1 MTRAD
6 GPAGWTAQG
15 LHIQLLGPLR
25 VLDTGRPVAL
35 GGRQQ
40 RAVLALL
47 ALGANRVVTIDELLA
62 GIWGDRATDGSVN
75 VLQVYVSR
83 LRRLGTAGIAIHRQ
97 DPGYLLEAN
106 AESLDLLGFR
116 DLVEQARRIRPVS
129 ATRAAEILRTA
140 LAHWRSAPLQ
150 EFAGLP
156 FAAAES
162 AGLSREWQAAV
173 SSRVA
178 VDLSL
183 GRSTEVIPELAVL
196 IEQNPLAEDLHAQL
210 ALAHYRSGRQAD
222 ALDVIRR
229 IRTRLADELGVDP
242 GRRLQD
248 LERAVLAH
256 DPRLAGELPAAP
268 GRADVE
274 TAGPAELERDR
285 LAAAGPRPD
294 LADDNGWSTDPPPAH
309 RVWHAPA
316 RNPHFTGREA
326 LLDKIFHRLRRR
338 ADTVAVETV
347 YGLGGVGKTHLAIEF
362 AHRFADSYAVV
373 WWINAE
379 EPTFIPSQL
388 ARLNAELGLPP
399 RASAD
404 DLVAQVLGH
413 LGRTGDWLLI
423 FDNAARV
430 SDVAPYRPFGSG
442 HILVTSRNPLWGEIG
457 SRTPI
462 DVLDRTE
469 SLAFLKSRMPALDD
483 RTGDRLAAELGD
495 LPLALAQAVA
505 YLEATDIDPGEYLD
519 QFSRRRSAFLARGD
533 VLDYQGRLDTAW
545 DMSLQRLAA
554 TCPPALTLLELSAFL
569 APEPIPI
576 ELFAGRTDLMTD
588 IDTGPVDQ
596 VGGGDQVDRGDQV
609 DGGDPSDAV
618 ETAVGGAAALSLVR
632 RQSASFQVHRLVQA
646 VIRTHLTEQ
655 ERTLVATRTA
665 ALLAR
670 VLDGDP
676 NDPSSWPTYRRLAPH
691 VFALGTL
698 AERLPQ
704 ARRLLLDTTV
714 YLGGAAAPRWSSHLA
729 RRVLDHWRVALGDDH
744 PDTLAISTFVVH
756 SAIWA
761 CAPRVACELGL
772 RSLPV
777 ARRVMGADHPLTLRL
792 AGYLSIA
799 LTEVADVV
807 TARELAFDTIR
818 RARSTFPAEHPDLL
832 RITAYVTLALAWIGD
847 PAATDLADTTY
858 ASARRLWGADH
869 PVTLLAAIEVVFGLL
884 TAGDTEGI
892 RTLGEDTVSRSRAV
906 LGDRHLITLGS
917 AALLALGLVW
927 HGDIDRA
934 DELRREVLSVADPE
948 MAPDHVI
955 TLTIA
960 AATASIRA
968 ADPLATDDLPVTE
981 LDIARRM
988 PGPDHPITLALAAAA
1003 ARLAQR
1009 AGHPGERL
1017 AIETA
1022 TRARRQLGV
1031 GHPLARIP
1039 VPVAR
1044 PGTGHRPQ
1052 PASATVPAASR

>member
-1 MTRAD
+1 MGTAVGR
-6 GPAGWTAQG
+6 AGWSPSK
-15 LHIQLLGPLR
+15 LHVQVLGPLQ
-25 VLDTGRPVAL
+25 VLDAGRPLAL

-47 ALGANRVVTIDELLA
+47 ALNANRVVPVDELLA

-83 LRRLGTAGIAIHRQ
+83 LRRLGLGADGVAIHRQ
-97 DPGYLLEAN
+97 NPGYLLA
-106 AESLDLLGFR
+106 ADAASLDLLAFR
-116 DLVEQARRIRPVS
+116 ELVDQARRIRSVS
-129 ATRAAEILRTA
+129 AAPAAETLRAALG
-140 LAHWRSAPLQ
+140 LWRSDPLL

-156 FAAAES
+156 FAAAAS
-162 AGLSREWQAAV
+162 AGLGRERQAAL
-173 SSRVA
+173 SSRIA

-183 GRSTEVIPELAVL
+183 GRSVEVIPELETL
-196 IEQNPLAEDLHAQL
+196 TGQSPLAEDLHAQL

-222 ALDVIRR
+222 ALAIIRR
-229 IRTRLADELGVDP
+229 IRARLADEVGVDRTP
-242 GRRLQD
+242 APDAPDPEVNHDTEPRLS
-248 LERAVLAH
+248 VAH
-256 DPRLAGELPAAP
+256 DQDWPSEPAP
-268 GRADVE
+268 GQ
-274 TAGPAELERDR
+274 
-285 LAAAGPRPD
+285 
-294 LADDNGWSTDPPPAH
+294 

-326 LLDKIFHRLRRR
+326 LLDKIFHRLRGQP
-338 ADTVAVETV
+338 DTVAVETV
-347 YGLGGVGKTHLAIEF
+347 YGLGGVGKSHLAIEF
-362 AHRFADSYAVV
+362 AHRFADSYTVV

-388 ARLNAELGLPP
+388 ARLNTELGLPA

-413 LGRTGDWLLI
+413 LGQTGDWLLI

-430 SDVAPYRPFGSG
+430 GDVAPYRPFGSG

-457 SRTPI
+457 SRTAI

-469 SLAFLKSRMPALDD
+469 SLAFLKSRMPALD
-483 RTGDRLAAELGD
+483 GGIGSRLAAELGD

-505 YLEATDIDPGEYLD
+505 YLEATDIDPAEYLD

-569 APEPIPI
+569 APEPIPL
-576 ELFAGRTDLMTD
+576 ELFAGRADLGAD
-588 IDTGPVDQ
+588 AISYDDAGPVD
-596 VGGGDQVDRGDQV
+596 
-609 DGGDPSDAV
+609 PLDAV

-646 VIRTHLTEQ
+646 VIRTHLTEE
-655 ERTLVATRTA
+655 ERTRVATRTA
-665 ALLAR
+665 ALLAG

-676 NDPSSWPTYRRLAPH
+676 NDPSSWSTYRRLAPH
-691 VFALGTL
+691 VFALGTI

-714 YLGGAAAPRWSSHLA
+714 YMTGAGLPRASSRLA
-729 RRVLDHWRVALGDDH
+729 RRVHEQWRVALGDDH
-744 PDTLAISTFVVH
+744 PDTLAISAFVVH
-756 SAIWA
+756 SSIWA
-761 CAPRVACELGL
+761 CDPRGACEFGS
-772 RSLPV
+772 RSLPM
-777 ARRVMGADHPLTLRL
+777 ARRALGEDHPLTLRL
-792 AGYLSIA
+792 AGYLALA
-799 LTEVADVV
+799 LTEVADVEQ
-807 TARELAFDTIR
+807 ARTLAFDTMQR
-818 RARSTFPAEHPDLL
+818 VRSAFPAEHPDLL

-847 PAATDLADTTY
+847 PAATALADVTY
-858 ASARRLWGADH
+858 ASAGRVFGSDH

-884 TAGDTEGI
+884 TAGDTEAI
-892 RTLGEDTVSRSRAV
+892 RTLGEDTVARSRTV

-927 HGDIDRA
+927 HGDVDRA
-934 DELRREVLSVADPE
+934 DELRRDLLSVADPE

-968 ADPLATDDLPVTE
+968 ASIRAADPLGAAEPPVAE
-981 LDIARRM
+981 LDTARRM
-988 PGPDHPITLALAAAA
+988 PGPDHPITLALAAATA
-1003 ARLAQR
+1003 QLTQR
-1009 AGHPGERL
+1009 AGQPGERL

-1031 GHPLARIP
+1031 AHPLARIP
-1039 VPVAR
+1039 VPVGGPAAGFR
-1044 PGTGHRPQ
+1044 TQ
-1052 PASATVPAASR
+1052 PASAVPVASK

>member
-1 MTRAD
+1 MS
-6 GPAGWTAQG
+6 AGWANGRDAGAHHDQPG
-15 LHIQLLGPLR
+15 GVLHIQLLGPLR
-25 VLDTGRPVAL
+25 VSEAGHSLAI

-47 ALGANRVVTIDELLA
+47 ALNANRVVTVDELLA

-75 VLQVYVSR
+75 VIQVYMSR
-83 LRRLGTAGIAIHRQ
+83 LRRLGTDGVPIHRQ
-97 DPGYLLEAN
+97 PRGYLLEAD
-106 AESLDLLGFR
+106 AGSLDLLAFR
-116 DLVEQARRIRPVS
+116 ELVDRARRIRSVS
-129 ATRAAEILRTA
+129 AARAAETLRAA
-140 LAHWRSAPLQ
+140 LHLWSSAPLQ
-150 EFAGLP
+150 EFTGLP

-162 AGLSREWQAAV
+162 AGLGRERQAAL
-173 SSRVA
+173 SSRIA

-183 GRSTEVIPELAVL
+183 GRSAEVIPELETL
-196 IEQNPLAEDLHAQL
+196 TDQNPLAEDLHAQL
-210 ALAHYRSGRQAD
+210 ALAYYRSGRQAD
-222 ALDVIRR
+222 TLAVIRR

-242 GRRLQD
+242 GRGLQD

-256 DPRLAGELPAAP
+256 DPALAGERAATSGP
-268 GRADVE
+268 TAPDADPDS
-274 TAGPAELERDR
+274 TR
-285 LAAAGPRPD
+285 RPSGD
-294 LADDNGWSTDPPPAH
+294 ADDDPGWATEPAPTH

-326 LLDKIFHRLRRR
+326 LLDKLFHRLQGQP
-338 ADTVAVETV
+338 DTVAVETI
-347 YGLGGVGKTHLAIEF
+347 YGLGGVGKTHLAIEY
-362 AHRFADSYAVV
+362 AHRFAGSYSVI

-413 LGRTGDWLLI
+413 LGGAGGWLLI

-430 SDVAPYRPFGSG
+430 GDVAPYRPFGSG

-457 SRTPI
+457 VRTPI

-469 SLAFLKSRMPALDD
+469 SLAFLKSRMPDLDG
-483 RTGDRLAAELGD
+483 RIGERLAAELGD
-495 LPLALAQAVA
+495 LPLAMAQAVA
-505 YLEATDIDPGEYLD
+505 YLEATAIDPAEYLD

-569 APEPIPI
+569 APEPIPL
-576 ELFAGRTDLMTD
+576 ELFTGPDVLVTDPD
-588 IDTGPVDQ
+588 AGPVD
-596 VGGGDQVDRGDQV
+596 
-609 DGGDPSDAV
+609 PLDAV
-618 ETAVGGAAALSLVR
+618 ETAVGGAASLSLVR

-646 VIRTHLTEQ
+646 VIRAHLTDA
-655 ERTLVATRTA
+655 ERTQVAARTA
-665 ALLAR
+665 TLLAG
-670 VLDGDP
+670 VLTGDP
-676 NDPSSWPTYRRLAPH
+676 NDPSSWSTYRRLAPH

-704 ARRLLLDTTV
+704 ARQLLLDTTV
-714 YLGGAAAPRWSSHLA
+714 YLGGAAPPRWSSDLA

-756 SAIWA
+756 SSIWA
-761 CAPRVACELGL
+761 CAPRVACELGIK
-772 RSLPV
+772 SLPV

-799 LTEVADVV
+799 LTEVADVD
-807 TARELAFDTIR
+807 AAKELAFDTIV
-818 RARSTFPAEHPDLL
+818 RARAAFPAEHPDLL
-832 RITAYVTLALAWIGD
+832 RIYAYVPLALAWIGD
-847 PAATDLADTTY
+847 PAATDLAEATF
-858 ASARRLWGADH
+858 ASARRVFGPDH
-869 PVTLLAAIEVVFGLL
+869 PVTLLAAIETIFGLL
-884 TAGDTEGI
+884 TAGDTDAI
-892 RTLGEDTVSRSRAV
+892 RTLGEDTVARSRAV

-927 HGDIDRA
+927 HGDVSRA
-934 DELRREVLSVADPE
+934 DELRRDLLSVADPD
-948 MAPDHVI
+948 MAPGHVI

-968 ADPLATDDLPVTE
+968 ADPRAADHPPDAE
-981 LDIARRM
+981 LDIARQM

-1003 ARLAQR
+1003 ARLARR
-1009 AGHPGERL
+1009 AGQPAEPL
-1017 AIETA
+1017 DVETA
-1022 TRARRQLGV
+1022 ARARRQLG
-1031 GHPLARIP
+1031 GAHPLARIP
-1039 VPVAR
+1039 VPVGR
-1044 PGTGHRPQ
+1044 PAGPRSQ
-1052 PASATVPAASR
+1052 PVPVVIPAVSR

>member
-1 MTRAD
+1 MNGAAGR
-6 GPAGWTAQG
+6 AGWSANK
-15 LHIQLLGPLR
+15 LYIQLLGSLQ
-25 VLDTGRPVAL
+25 VLDAGRPLAL

-47 ALGANRVVTIDELLA
+47 ALNANRVVPVDELLA

-83 LRRLGTAGIAIHRQ
+83 LRRLGLGTDGVTIHRQ
-97 DPGYLLEAN
+97 NPGYLLEADS
-106 AESLDLLGFR
+106 ASLDLLAFR
-116 DLVEQARRIRPVS
+116 DLVDQARRIRPVS
-129 ATRAAEILRTA
+129 AERAAETLRTA
-140 LAHWRSAPLQ
+140 LGLWRSDPLQ

-156 FAAAES
+156 FAAAET
-162 AGLSREWQAAV
+162 AGLGRERQATL
-173 SSRVA
+173 SGRIA

-183 GRSTEVIPELAVL
+183 GRSADVIPELETL
-196 IEQNPLAEDLHAQL
+196 TEQSPLAEDLHAQL

-222 ALDVIRR
+222 ALAIIRR
-229 IRTRLADELGVDP
+229 IRGRLADELGVDP
-242 GRRLQD
+242 GRELQD

-256 DPRLAGELPAAP
+256 DPSLGGGRTPVLDTSDPDVDRTAEP
-268 GRADVE
+268 GSSVTDDADW
-274 TAGPAELERDR
+274 PAE
-285 LAAAGPRPD
+285 PIPVQ
-294 LADDNGWSTDPPPAH
+294 

-326 LLDKIFHRLRRR
+326 LLDRIFHRLEGQP
-338 ADTVAVETV
+338 DTVAVETV

-362 AHRFADSYAVV
+362 AHRFADSYTVV

-388 ARLNAELGLPP
+388 ARLNTELGLPA

-413 LGRTGDWLLI
+413 LGRTGGWLLI

-430 SDVAPYRPFGSG
+430 GDVASYRPFGSG

-457 SRTPI
+457 GRTGI

-469 SLAFLKSRMPALDD
+469 SLAFLKSRMPALDE
-483 RTGDRLAAELGD
+483 GIGSRLAAELGD

-505 YLEATDIDPGEYLD
+505 YLEATDIDPAEYLD

-569 APEPIPI
+569 APEPIPL
-576 ELFAGRTDLMTD
+576 ELFAGWADPVTDD
-588 IDTGPVDQ
+588 DAGPIDPL
-596 VGGGDQVDRGDQV
+596 
-609 DGGDPSDAV
+609 DAV

-646 VIRTHLTEQ
+646 VIRAHLTAE
-655 ERTLVATRTA
+655 ERIRVATRTA
-665 ALLAR
+665 ALLAG
-670 VLDGDP
+670 VLHGDP
-676 NDPSSWPTYRRLAPH
+676 NDPSSWSTYRRLAPH
-691 VFALGTL
+691 VVALGTI
-698 AERLPQ
+698 AEQLPQ
-704 ARRLLLDTTV
+704 ARRLLLDTMV
-714 YLGGAAAPRWSSHLA
+714 YLAGYGVPRASSRLA
-729 RRVLDHWRVALGDDH
+729 RRVHEQWRVALGGDH
-744 PDTLAISTFVVH
+744 PDTLAMSAFVVH
-756 SAIWA
+756 SSIWA
-761 CAPRVACELGL
+761 CDPRGACELGS

-777 ARRVMGADHPLTLRL
+777 ARRELGDDHPLTLRL
-792 AGYLSIA
+792 AGYLALA
-799 LTEVADVV
+799 LTGVADVAQ
-807 TARELAFDTIR
+807 ARDLAFDTMER
-818 RARSTFPAEHPDLL
+818 VRSAFPHEHPELL

-847 PAATDLADTTY
+847 PATTDLAEATH
-858 ASARRLWGADH
+858 ASARRVFGPDH

-884 TAGDTEGI
+884 TAGDTEAI
-892 RTLGEDTVSRSRAV
+892 RTLGEDTVARSRAV

-934 DELRREVLSVADPE
+934 EELRRELLSVADVD
-948 MAPDHVI
+948 MAPDHLI

-968 ADPLATDDLPVTE
+968 ALGSSDPSTDDRPPVAE
-981 LDIARRM
+981 LDTARRM
-988 PGPDHPITLALAAAA
+988 PGPDHPITLALAAATA
-1003 ARLAQR
+1003 QLAQR
-1009 AGHPGERL
+1009 AGQPGERL

-1031 GHPLARIP
+1031 AHPLARIP
-1039 VPVAR
+1039 VPVGRA
-1044 PGTGHRPQ
+1044 GTGFRAQ
-1052 PASATVPAASR
+1052 PASAVPVASR

>member
-1 MTRAD
+1 MGRAD
-6 GPAGWTAQG
+6 GRAGWPAKG
-15 LHIQLLGPLR
+15 LHIQLLGPLQ
-25 VLDTGRPVAL
+25 VLEAGRPVAL

-40 RAVLALL
+40 RAVLAVL
-47 ALGANRVVTIDELLA
+47 ALGANRVVPVDELLA

-83 LRRLGTAGIAIHRQ
+83 LRRLGTDGVAIHRQ
-97 DPGYLLEAN
+97 PPGYLLEAD
-106 AESLDLLGFR
+106 AESLDLLAFR
-116 DLVEQARRIRPVS
+116 DLVDQARRIRPVS
-129 ATRAAEILRTA
+129 TARAAETLRTA
-140 LAHWRSAPLQ
+140 LGLWRSDPLQ
-150 EFAGLP
+150 EFFGLP

-162 AGLSREWQAAV
+162 AGLGRERQAAV

-183 GRSTEVIPELAVL
+183 GRSTEVIPELEAL
-196 IEQNPLAEDLHAQL
+196 IEQSPLAEDLHAQL

-229 IRTRLADELGVDP
+229 IRARLADELGVDP
-242 GRRLQD
+242 GRGLQD

-256 DPRLAGELPAAP
+256 DPGLAGERPAAS
-268 GRADVE
+268 GRPDFEADR
-274 TAGPAELERDR
+274 G
-285 LAAAGPRPD
+285 AAAEGRPD
-294 LADDNGWSTDPPPAH
+294 STDDAGWSTDPVPTQ

-326 LLDKIFHRLRRR
+326 LLDRIFHRLQGQG
-338 ADTVAVETV
+338 ATVAVETV

-388 ARLNAELGLPP
+388 ARLNAQLGLPP

-430 SDVAPYRPFGSG
+430 GDVAPYRPFGSG

-457 SRTPI
+457 ARTPI

-483 RTGDRLAAELGD
+483 GIGDRLAAELGD

-554 TCPPALTLLELSAFL
+554 TCPAALTLLQLSAFL
-569 APEPIPI
+569 APEPIPL
-576 ELFAGRTDLMTD
+576 ELFAGPTDLAADPATPAD
-588 IDTGPVDQ
+588 AGGVD
-596 VGGGDQVDRGDQV
+596 
-609 DGGDPSDAV
+609 PLDAV
-618 ETAVGGAAALSLVR
+618 ETAVGGAASLSLVR

-646 VIRTHLTEQ
+646 VIRAHLTEA
-655 ERTLVATRTA
+655 ERTRVATRTA
-665 ALLAR
+665 DLLSR
-670 VLDGDP
+670 VLHGDP
-676 NDPSSWPTYRRLAPH
+676 NDPASWSTYRRLAPH
-691 VFALGTL
+691 VLALGTL

-714 YLGGAAAPRWSSHLA
+714 YLSGAAAPRWSSLLA

-744 PDTLAISTFVVH
+744 PDTLAIGTFVVH
-756 SAIWA
+756 SSIWA
-761 CAPRVACELGL
+761 CAPRVACELGS

-777 ARRVMGADHPLTLRL
+777 ARRVMGADDPLTLRM

-799 LTEVADVV
+799 LTEVADVAQ
-807 TARELAFDTIR
+807 ARDLAFDTIR
-818 RARSTFPAEHPDLL
+818 RARSTFPSEHPELL

-847 PAATDLADTTY
+847 TAATDLADATFE
-858 ASARRLWGADH
+858 SARRVFGPDH

-884 TAGDTEGI
+884 TAGDTEAI
-892 RTLGEDTVSRSRAV
+892 RTLGEDTVARSRAV

-927 HGDIDRA
+927 HGEVDRA
-934 DELRREVLSVADPE
+934 DELRRDLLSVADPD

-968 ADPLATDDLPVTE
+968 ADPLATDHPPVAE
-981 LDIARRM
+981 LEIARRM
-988 PGPDHPITLALAAAA
+988 PGPDHPITLALATAA
-1003 ARLAQR
+1003 ARLTQR
-1009 AGHPGERL
+1009 AGHPRERL

-1031 GHPLARIP
+1031 AHPLARIP
-1039 VPVAR
+1039 APFDR
-1044 PGTGHRPQ
+1044 PITGHRSQ
-1052 PASATVPAASR
+1052 PAPAAVPAASR